1 MACQSQPQL
10 QARWAAQYTAKRAV
24 KRSAQTD
31 ERQVGSP
38 PDHMAITP
46 AVDQPVIFL
55 ALFDSLMR
63 GIMPRPNPSSALF
76 CALLAARI
84 GVL

>member
-1 MACQSQPQL
+1 MALAMTIP
-10 QARWAAQYTAKRAV
+10 AN
-24 KRSAQTD
+24 
-31 ERQVGSP
+31 
-38 PDHMAITP
+38 PDH
-46 AVDQPVIFL
+46 PVIFL
-55 ALFDSLMR
+55 VWFDSLMR